1 MSMKLQR
8 MCTLAI
14 AGLSALCTSACGEND
29 PNVHAVAKADA
40 IAVLSNSTRSFK
52 LPASNEEGKVAIVG
66 LENDLFRV
74 DVRYNSSEKGTHAC
88 KLRVQEIDN
97 SSSRIVPMCIQR
109 KSEASELK
117 AQASKIHIS
126 EFAAAVIEQR
136 EIDVAALH
144 SRLGELPINIVE
156 GFASE
161 ADYSDTSQT
170 DPTAGWS
177 DRDTSSDD
185 LSDDWGS

>member
-1 MSMKLQR
+1 MKLHW
-8 MCTLAI
+8 MCTFAI
-14 AGLSALCTSACGEND
+14 AGLSALGTNACGEND
-29 PNVHAVAKADA
+29 PNVHVIAKADA
-40 IAVLSNSTRSFK
+40 MAALNNAARSFK
-52 LPASNEEGKVAIVG
+52 LPEAKEEGKVAIVG

-88 KLRVQEIDN
+88 KLRVQEIDD

-109 KSEASELK
+109 KSEASKLK

-144 SRLGELPINIVE
+144 SRLNELPINIAN
-156 GFASE
+156 GFVSE
-161 ADYSDTSQT
+161 ADYSDTPQT
-170 DPTAGWS
+170 DPTTGWADS
-177 DRDTSSDD
+177 EASSED
-185 LSDDWGS
+185 LSDDWGN